1 MDECTYY
8 NEDLDGF
15 TELINDFIFFHNG
28 LGTYA
33 LGGEIDYQSWYLS
46 LPQNVYWATKGYFA
60 SLTLK
65 KGENIEFFQEKVLS
79 LVLKTIKSLDASLI
93 IHPGTESEN
102 KINLN

>member
-46 LPQNVYWATKGYFA
+46 LPQNVYWATKG
-60 SLTLK
+60 
-65 KGENIEFFQEKVLS
+65 NIEFFQEKVLS